1 MMPPFLANVVAG
13 RHVLIRLLLFFGA
26 RIPALT
32 SFNLR
37 RTLMER
43 AARPQSYSSH

>member
-1 MMPPFLANVVAG
+1 M
-13 RHVLIRLLLFFGA
+13 LISRSLFFGG

-37 RTLMER
+37 RNLMER
-43 AARPQSYSSH
+43 ATRPGILLPCIDQGTNQCDGWL

>member
-1 MMPPFLANVVAG
+1 
-13 RHVLIRLLLFFGA
+13 VLISLLLFFGA

-37 RTLMER
+37 RTLAGR
-43 AARPQSYSSH
+43 TARHNLTPLIDQGTNQCDGSL